1 MNLQRFLP
9 AIALQP
15 YVREFIL
22 IETDEATD
30 SSVIPDT
37 SLVMSLRYKGAVMK
51 KVTEE
56 KETLPEIVISGL
68 RRSVRHFVYMT
79 GTANFLILFKEG
91 GIAAFTRMPA
101 NELFDQTVS
110 ADNLFLASELD
121 LLLERLAEAATDG
134 ERVREVEAFLL
145 HHLANAKQDKL
156 IGNAVELIR
165 QNNGI
170 IRIGNLASSL
180 HLSQDPFEKRFRAL
194 IGSTPKQYAS
204 IIRLRGLIHNYP
216 SYSSLT
222 EASYDAGYFDQSHF
236 IRDFRLFTGRSPK
249 EFFRSPVFW

>member
-1 MNLQRFLP
+1 
-9 AIALQP
+9 
-15 YVREFIL
+15 
-22 IETDEATD
+22 
-30 SSVIPDT
+30 
-37 SLVMSLRYKGAVMK
+37 MSLRYEGAVMK

-145 HHLANAKQDKL
+145 H
-156 IGNAVELIR
+156 
-165 QNNGI
+165 
-170 IRIGNLASSL
+170 
-180 HLSQDPFEKRFRAL
+180 
-194 IGSTPKQYAS
+194 
-204 IIRLRGLIHNYP
+204 
-216 SYSSLT
+216 
-222 EASYDAGYFDQSHF
+222 
-236 IRDFRLFTGRSPK
+236 
-249 EFFRSPVFW
+249 